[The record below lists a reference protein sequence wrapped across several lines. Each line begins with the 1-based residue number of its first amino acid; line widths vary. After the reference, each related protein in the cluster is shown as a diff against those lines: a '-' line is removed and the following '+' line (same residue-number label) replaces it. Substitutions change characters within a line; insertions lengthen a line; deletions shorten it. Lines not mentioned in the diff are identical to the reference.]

1 MPNNSKSKLKTLCI
15 LRMLE
20 EETDEDHGLTLRQI
34 IERLADA
41 DISAERKA
49 VYRDLQTLRDFG
61 VDIRTYQRNPVEYAI
76 AKRDFSLDEL
86 MLLVDAVESCKAL
99 TRRQVNLLTTNLKLL
114 ASDKQRALLD
124 KRIHV
129 DGRVKSKTES
139 VLGNVNTIH
148 DAIRRHM
155 KVQFHYFKHGIDGNR
170 YRTNDGSPHAVTPVG
185 ITYSDGFYYMT
196 GWDEAHGDMCEYR
209 VDRMEKLKVSK
220 EKAVKNEQISRYVFD
235 GDEYMCFGRF
245 NGRPVTATL
254 VVDSDK
260 MDIIFDKFGDGAQV
274 ISHNDKNAHVHVK
287 VHVSQQFFGWI
298 AGLGGT
304 VRISAPKT
312 LKQEYEDF
320 LRGLIDGL

>member
-34 IERLADA
+34 IERLADE

-99 TRRQVNLLTTNLKLL
+99 TRRQVNLLITNLKLL

-139 VLGNVNTIH
+139 VLGNVNIIH
-148 DAIRRHM
+148 DAIRKRM

-170 YRTNDGSPHAVTPVG
+170 YRTNDGVPHVITPVG

-196 GWDEAHGDMCEYR
+196 GFDDVHDDMCEYR

-220 EKAVKNEQISRYVFD
+220 EKASKNEQVSRYVFD
-235 GDEYMCFGRF
+235 GDEYMRFGRF

-254 VVDSDK
+254 VVDADK
-260 MDIIFDKFGDGAQV
+260 MDIIFDRFGDGARV

-287 VHVSQQFFGWI
+287 VHVSHQFFGWI

-304 VRISAPKT
+304 VKISAPKA
-312 LKQEYEDF
+312 LKKEYEDF